1 MSASNKAQ
9 HWNCCCCGNDKL
21 FHRFRNKWNLVDAFH
36 KGFNFLVICNHIIP
50 AILHFKFLM
59 FLIFQKFI
67 LRKSE
72 TIFYPKFMMVFTETP
87 LNGSWMKMCSLS
99 YSSFNICES
108 SPPNLDSFKEYYEYC
123 IYYVCVMEEK
133 LGKYP
138 KTTKD
143 LEFCPVS
150 FKCILFL
157 VFSAP

>member
-1 MSASNKAQ
+1 
-9 HWNCCCCGNDKL
+9 
-21 FHRFRNKWNLVDAFH
+21 
-36 KGFNFLVICNHIIP
+36 
-50 AILHFKFLM
+50 
-59 FLIFQKFI
+59 
-67 LRKSE
+67 
-72 TIFYPKFMMVFTETP
+72 
-87 LNGSWMKMCSLS
+87 MCSLS

-108 SPPNLDSFKEYYEYC
+108 SPPDLDSFKEYYEYC

-150 FKCILFL
+150 IKKCILSL